1 MSAIALR
8 VSPDRTVYVARRVD
22 AAWRAIAGFDAATE
36 WIAESSRAV
45 ETLRELAADTV
56 RWLIA
61 LLDAKSGM
69 GCADKVMAAT
79 NPSRAGAAAIRIHL
93 EIRNCAGFLP

>member
-1 MSAIALR
+1 L
-8 VSPDRTVYVARRVD
+8 SPDRTVYLARRVD

-45 ETLRELAADTV
+45 ETLRELAEDTV

-61 LLDAKSGM
+61 LLDADS
-69 GCADKVMAAT
+69 
-79 NPSRAGAAAIRIHL
+79 
-93 EIRNCAGFLP
+93 